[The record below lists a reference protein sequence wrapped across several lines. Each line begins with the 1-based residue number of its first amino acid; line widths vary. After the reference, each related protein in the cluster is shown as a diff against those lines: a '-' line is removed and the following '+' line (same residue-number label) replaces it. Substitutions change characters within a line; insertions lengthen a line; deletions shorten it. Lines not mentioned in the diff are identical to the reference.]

1 MGGMAV
7 PWQCH
12 KGGTVVALWQYLE
25 GGTVGVGTAAVPS
38 GGGTHVAV
46 PWEQYR
52 GGTVAALW
60 GGGTMAVPWGRPF
73 RHCGA
78 AVP

>member
-1 MGGMAV
+1 MAV

-25 GGTVGVGTAAVPS
+25 GGAVGVGTAAVPS
-38 GGGTHVAV
+38 GGGTPVAV

-52 GGTVAALW
+52 GGTVA
-60 GGGTMAVPWGRPF
+60 VP
-73 RHCGA
+73 
-78 AVP
+78 

>member
-1 MGGMAV
+1 MAV

-38 GGGTHVAV
+38 GGGTMAV
-46 PWEQYR
+46 PWQCHKARYR
-52 GGTVAALW
+52 GGTVA
-60 GGGTMAVPWGRPF
+60 VP
-73 RHCGA
+73 
-78 AVP
+78 